1 MTDDEK
7 LKDALN
13 MLNEYV
19 KSYQAYIQSINEQS
33 NNDQV
38 GDDLITDDELKPSMP
53 GTTKSYISNISHSL
67 MSMANTMQR
76 IENTLDDYVY
86 GRGDDDGE

>member
-1 MTDDEK
+1 MTNDEK

-13 MLNEYV
+13 MLNEYA

-38 GDDLITDDELKPSMP
+38 EDGLITDDELKPSMP
-53 GTTKSYISNISHSL
+53 GTTKSYISNIAHSL
-67 MSMANTMQR
+67 MSMANTLQR
-76 IENTLDDYVY
+76 IEDKLDDYVW
-86 GRGDDDGE
+86 GDDDGE

>member
-38 GDDLITDDELKPSMP
+38 EDDLITDDELKPSMP
-53 GTTKSYISNISHSL
+53 GTTKSYISNIAHSL
-67 MSMANTMQR
+67 MSMANTLQR
-76 IENTLDDYVY
+76 IEDKLDDYVW
-86 GRGDDDGE
+86 GDDDGE

>member
-1 MTDDEK
+1 MTNDEK

-13 MLNEYV
+13 MLNEYA

-38 GDDLITDDELKPSMP
+38 EDDLITDDELKPSMP
-53 GTTKSYISNISHSL
+53 GTTKSYISAIAHSL
-67 MSMANTMQR
+67 MSMANTLQR
-76 IENTLDDYVY
+76 IEDKLDDYVW
-86 GRGDDDGE
+86 GDDDGE

>member
-13 MLNEYV
+13 MLNEYA
-19 KSYQAYIQSINEQS
+19 KSYQAYIQSINDQS

-38 GDDLITDDELKPSMP
+38 EDDLITDDELKPSMP
-53 GTTKSYISNISHSL
+53 GTTKSYISNIAHSL
-67 MSMANTMQR
+67 MSMANTLQR
-76 IENTLDDYVY
+76 IEDKLDDYVW
-86 GRGDDDGE
+86 GDDDGE

>member
-1 MTDDEK
+1 MTNDEK

-13 MLNEYV
+13 MLNEYS
-19 KSYQAYIQSINEQS
+19 KSYQAYIQSINDQS

-38 GDDLITDDELKPSMP
+38 EDDLITDDELKPSMP
-53 GTTKSYISNISHSL
+53 GTTKSYISNIAHSL
-67 MSMANTMQR
+67 MSLSNTMQR

>member
-1 MTDDEK
+1 MTNDEK

-13 MLNEYV
+13 MLNEYA

-38 GDDLITDDELKPSMP
+38 EDGLITDDELKPSMR
-53 GTTKSYISNISHSL
+53 GTTKSYISNIAHSL
-67 MSMANTMQR
+67 MSMANTLQR
-76 IENTLDDYVY
+76 IEDKLDDYVW
-86 GRGDDDGE
+86 GDDDGE

>member
-1 MTDDEK
+1 MTNDEK

-13 MLNEYV
+13 MLNEYA

-38 GDDLITDDELKPSMP
+38 EDDLITDDELKPSMP
-53 GTTKSYISNISHSL
+53 GTPKSYISNIAHSL

-86 GRGDDDGE
+86 GRGDNDGE

>member
-1 MTDDEK
+1 MTNDEK

-33 NNDQV
+33 NNDPV
-38 GDDLITDDELKPSMP
+38 EDDLITDDELKPSMP
-53 GTTKSYISNISHSL
+53 GTTKSYISNIAHSL
-67 MSMANTMQR
+67 MSMANTLQR
-76 IENTLDDYVY
+76 IEDKLDDYVW
-86 GRGDDDGE
+86 GDDDGE

>member
-1 MTDDEK
+1 MTNDEK

-13 MLNEYV
+13 MLNEYA

-38 GDDLITDDELKPSMP
+38 EDDLITDDELKPSIP
-53 GTTKSYISNISHSL
+53 GTTKSYISNIAHSL
-67 MSMANTMQR
+67 MSMANTLQR
-76 IENTLDDYVY
+76 IEDKLDDYVW
-86 GRGDDDGE
+86 GDDDGE

>member
-1 MTDDEK
+1 MTNDEK

-13 MLNEYV
+13 MLNEYA

-38 GDDLITDDELKPSMP
+38 EDDLITDDELKASMP
-53 GTTKSYISNISHSL
+53 GTTKSYISNIAHSL
-67 MSMANTMQR
+67 MSMANTLQR
-76 IENTLDDYVY
+76 IEDKLDDYVW
-86 GRGDDDGE
+86 GDDDGE

>member
-1 MTDDEK
+1 MTNDEK

-13 MLNEYV
+13 MLNEYS

-38 GDDLITDDELKPSMP
+38 EDDLITDDELKPSLP
-53 GTTKSYISNISHSL
+53 GTTKSYISNIAHSL
-67 MSMANTMQR
+67 MSMANTLQR
-76 IENTLDDYVY
+76 IEDKLDDYVW
-86 GRGDDDGE
+86 GDDDGE

>member
-13 MLNEYV
+13 MLNEYA

-38 GDDLITDDELKPSMP
+38 EDDLITDDELKPSMP
-53 GTTKSYISNISHSL
+53 GTTKSYISNIAHSL
-67 MSMANTMQR
+67 MSMANTLQR
-76 IENTLDDYVY
+76 IEDKLDDYVW
-86 GRGDDDGE
+86 GDDDGE

>member
-1 MTDDEK
+1 MTNDEK

-13 MLNEYV
+13 MLNEYA

-38 GDDLITDDELKPSMP
+38 EDDLITDDELKPSMP
-53 GTTKSYISNISHSL
+53 GTTKSYISNIAHSL
-67 MSMANTMQR
+67 MSMANTLQR
-76 IENTLDDYVY
+76 IEDKLDDYVW
-86 GRGDDDGE
+86 GDEDGE

>member
-1 MTDDEK
+1 MTNDEK

-13 MLNEYV
+13 MLNEYA

-38 GDDLITDDELKPSMP
+38 EDDLITDDELKPSMP
-53 GTTKSYISNISHSL
+53 GTTKSYISNIAHSL
-67 MSMANTMQR
+67 MSMANTLQR
-76 IENTLDDYVY
+76 IEDKLDDYVWC
-86 GRGDDDGE
+86 DDDGE

>member
-1 MTDDEK
+1 MTNDEK

-13 MLNEYV
+13 MLNDYA

-38 GDDLITDDELKPSMP
+38 EDDLITDDELKPSLP
-53 GTTKSYISNISHSL
+53 GTTKSYISNIAHSL
-67 MSMANTMQR
+67 MSMANTLQR
-76 IENTLDDYVY
+76 IEDKLDDYVW
-86 GRGDDDGE
+86 GDDDGE

>member
-1 MTDDEK
+1 MTNDEK

-13 MLNEYV
+13 MLNEYA

-38 GDDLITDDELKPSMP
+38 EDDLITDDELKPSMP
-53 GTTKSYISNISHSL
+53 GTTKSYISNIAHSL
-67 MSMANTMQR
+67 MSMANTLQR
-76 IENTLDDYVY
+76 IEDKLDDYVW
-86 GRGDDDGE
+86 GDDDGE

>member
-1 MTDDEK
+1 MTNDEK

-13 MLNEYV
+13 MLNEYA

-38 GDDLITDDELKPSMP
+38 EDDLITDDDLKPSMP
-53 GTTKSYISNISHSL
+53 GTTKSYISNIAHSL
-67 MSMANTMQR
+67 MSMANTLQR
-76 IENTLDDYVY
+76 IEDKLDDYVL
-86 GRGDDDGE
+86 GDDDGE

>member
-1 MTDDEK
+1 MTNDEK

-13 MLNEYV
+13 MLNEYA

-38 GDDLITDDELKPSMP
+38 EDDLITDDDLKPSMP
-53 GTTKSYISNISHSL
+53 GTTKSYISNIAHSL
-67 MSMANTMQR
+67 MSMANTLQR
-76 IENTLDDYVY
+76 IEDKLDDYVW
-86 GRGDDDGE
+86 GDDDGE

>member
-1 MTDDEK
+1 MTNDEK

-13 MLNEYV
+13 MLNEYA

-38 GDDLITDDELKPSMP
+38 EDDLITDDELKPSMP
-53 GTTKSYISNISHSL
+53 GTTKSYIINIAHSL
-67 MSMANTMQR
+67 MSMANTLQR
-76 IENTLDDYVY
+76 IEDKLDDYVW
-86 GRGDDDGE
+86 GDDDGE

>member
-1 MTDDEK
+1 MTNDEK

-13 MLNEYV
+13 MLNEYA

-38 GDDLITDDELKPSMP
+38 EDDLITDDELKPSMP
-53 GTTKSYISNISHSL
+53 GTTKSYISNIARSL

>member
-1 MTDDEK
+1 MTNDEK

-13 MLNEYV
+13 MLNEYS

-38 GDDLITDDELKPSMP
+38 EDDLITDDELKPSMP
-53 GTTKSYISNISHSL
+53 GTTKSYISNIAHSL
-67 MSMANTMQR
+67 MSMANTLQR
-76 IENTLDDYVY
+76 IEDKLDDYVW
-86 GRGDDDGE
+86 GDDDGE

>member
-1 MTDDEK
+1 MTNDEK

-13 MLNEYV
+13 MLNEYA

-38 GDDLITDDELKPSMP
+38 EADLITDDELKPSMP
-53 GTTKSYISNISHSL
+53 GTTKSYISNIAHSL
-67 MSMANTMQR
+67 MSMANTLQR
-76 IENTLDDYVY
+76 IEDKLDDYVW
-86 GRGDDDGE
+86 GDDDGE